1 MSTVRESKRA
11 HHGRASKKAPTPR
24 RRVVAELTKI
34 AETIEALNGQLE
46 ALTRRGAR

>member
-1 MSTVRESKRA
+1 MARISDPKRA
-11 HHGRASKKAPTPR
+11 HYVRASKKAPTPR

>member
-1 MSTVRESKRA
+1 MSTVRRSKRA
-11 HHGRASKKAPTPR
+11 HYGRVSKKTPKPR

-46 ALTRRGAR
+46 ALARRGAR